1 MPSMPDRLTEES
13 VSFAAGLTFE
23 SLPGA
28 VVHAA
33 KRCLVDGVG
42 VAVAGLETDVAA
54 PLKTYVIEQ
63 SGPGPGKRHARLFG
77 DPSISV
83 QSSQAALYLGACG
96 NALDWDDVQLP
107 EGPGRP
113 FGLLMH
119 ATVPLLATIAPVIDV
134 VRSECG
140 RVISGREA
148 LTAFVAGWEMAGK
161 LATAIN
167 PQHYFKGFHT
177 SGTIGTFG
185 CAMAAAKLFE
195 LNEEQTTWAI
205 GHAASMAAG
214 VRASLGTMTKPL
226 HVGWAAARGIEAA
239 LLARTGIDGSADAL
253 DGPWGFL
260 TVAGSGAGAAGPGA
274 DVNLVTGRFGNP
286 FVLADPGVSAKP
298 YPCGSVTHPGM
309 DALKRAMAEYEL
321 TADDIARIVVS
332 AGSNVWGPISY
343 PFATTAFEAK
353 YSFPFLLAAIA
364 LTGGAG
370 RAQFR
375 EDFIQSDACVAFQKK
390 VEIRHDEVLDAMSTD
405 VVHTRLDI
413 DTRDGRTISID
424 ARADYPGGPKVP
436 MDDQG
441 VNAKFSDAT
450 HGLLAPDRR
459 ETVRDLLW
467 SFEQAADAGVLLET
481 IGVVTVQAQDSPG
494 DPAQP

>member
-1 MPSMPDRLTEES
+1 
-13 VSFAAGLTFE
+13 
-23 SLPGA
+23 
-28 VVHAA
+28 
-33 KRCLVDGVG
+33 
-42 VAVAGLETDVAA
+42 
-54 PLKTYVIEQ
+54 
-63 SGPGPGKRHARLFG
+63 
-77 DPSISV
+77 
-83 QSSQAALYLGACG
+83 
-96 NALDWDDVQLP
+96 
-107 EGPGRP
+107 
-113 FGLLMH
+113 
-119 ATVPLLATIAPVIDV
+119 
-134 VRSECG
+134 
-140 RVISGREA
+140 
-148 LTAFVAGWEMAGK
+148 
-161 LATAIN
+161 
-167 PQHYFKGFHT
+167 
-177 SGTIGTFG
+177 
-185 CAMAAAKLFE
+185 MAAAKLFE

-253 DGPWGFL
+253 DGPWGSL
-260 TVAGSGAGAAGPGA
+260 TVAGSGADAAGPGA

-286 FVLADPGVSAKP
+286 FILADPGVSAKP

-343 PFATTAFEAK
+343 PFAATTFEAK

-413 DTRDGRTISID
+413 DTRDGRTTSID

-441 VNAKFSDAT
+441 VNQSSLMPRTVCLRLIAGKLSAISCGPLNRLPMRASCWRQSVWLRSRRKT
-450 HGLLAPDRR
+450 AP
-459 ETVRDLLW
+459 ETQRNHDLCPRCHTRLHRGG
-467 SFEQAADAGVLLET
+467 GV
-481 IGVVTVQAQDSPG
+481 
-494 DPAQP
+494 